1 MDRPAR
7 WRLAGG
13 MAEQTAEMTP
23 GARHVLVLGGTGT
36 TGRRVAA
43 RLRALGHTVRIG
55 SRSGSPRF
63 EWTDRA
69 TWGPALAGVDG
80 VFVVPVDGE
89 RLTRPF
95 LARAEEA
102 GVARAVL
109 LSGRGVDVPGYMGD
123 GNPSGVTHIDG
134 DAAIRE
140 TGLEWTVVRPAW
152 FAQNFSE
159 GFFLDAV
166 RSGEL
171 RLSAGDGAVPFVDA
185 ADIADVVVAALTAE
199 GHRGR
204 TYELSG
210 PRALTFA
217 EAAAEISAASGR
229 AVRYTA
235 VAPAEFRAELVAGGW
250 SAEDARWYDDTL
262 SPIRRGIDAHLSG
275 GVREALGR
283 EPRDF
288 AAFVAD
294 AAKSGAW
301 EPDTGTGPSG
311 G

>member
-1 MDRPAR
+1 MTQQTTQ
-7 WRLAGG
+7 
-13 MAEQTAEMTP
+13 QTAQ
-23 GARHVLVLGGTGT
+23 GNQAARHILVLGGTGT

-43 RLRALGHTVRIG
+43 RLGALGHTVRIG
-55 SRSGSPRF
+55 SRSGGPAF
-63 EWTDRA
+63 DWADDT
-69 TWGPALAGVDG
+69 TWGPVLAGIDTVY
-80 VFVVPVDGE
+80 VVPADGE

-102 GVARAVL
+102 GVVRAVL
-109 LSGRGVDVPGYMGD
+109 LSGRGVDVPEYMGD

-140 TGLEWTVVRPAW
+140 TGLEWTVVRPTW

-171 RLSAGDGAVPFVDA
+171 RLSAGDGATPFVDA
-185 ADIADVVVAALTAE
+185 EDIADVVVAALTGD
-199 GHRGR
+199 GHTGR

-217 EAAAEISAASGR
+217 EAAAEITTASGR
-229 AVRYTA
+229 PVRYTP
-235 VAPAEFRAELVAGGW
+235 VDPAEFRAGLVADGW
-250 SAEDARWYDDTL
+250 GEEDARWYDDSL
-262 SPIRRGIDAHLSG
+262 SPLRRNMDAHLSD

-283 EPRDF
+283 APRDF
-288 AAFVAD
+288 TAFVTD
-294 AAKSGAW
+294 AAKAGAW
-301 EPDTGTGPSG
+301 D
-311 G
+311 